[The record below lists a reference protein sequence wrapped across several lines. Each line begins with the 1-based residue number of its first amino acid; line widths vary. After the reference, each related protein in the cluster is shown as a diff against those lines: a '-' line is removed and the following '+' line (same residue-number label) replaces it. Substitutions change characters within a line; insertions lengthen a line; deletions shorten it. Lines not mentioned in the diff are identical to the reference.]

1 MPLEEQPEEEN
12 KNDPDQ
18 VPIEELLPGLE
29 EFLAQVAAPPP
40 EPVLPAPLPVPA
52 PDGDEARRRSV
63 RLKNKTTSKLTPVER
78 AQEVLMKKLNILGNN
93 EKPREEHKQ
102 HFLNMFK
109 EPLLAS
115 RPGRPL
121 AGLSSNCHFVRLRAG
136 RCFVYYN
143 GAFVSLGR

>member
-1 MPLEEQPEEEN
+1 MLLNGNDEGPDVPMELLNLVPLEEQPEEEN

-109 EPLLAS
+109 EPLPPNALAAVEDLFGGGS
-115 RPGRPL
+115 APGM
-121 AGLSSNCHFVRLRAG
+121 
-136 RCFVYYN
+136 
-143 GAFVSLGR
+143 